1 MNCPTTSRG
10 SIAATITATIP
21 QNSRAGTYTGMGLD
35 INVHDQ
41 WAVESQGRIHDRT
54 REYLASSAYCL
65 TGECSP
71 DVERC
76 LTARVPV
83 ASLISRPSHSSPS
96 QF

>member
-1 MNCPTTSRG
+1 MKLDPEGPVIADALEQTEVKEANVLRG
-10 SIAATITATIP
+10 KQDEKT
-21 QNSRAGTYTGMGLD
+21 
-35 INVHDQ
+35 
-41 WAVESQGRIHDRT
+41 
-54 REYLASSAYCL
+54 YCL

-83 ASLISRPSHSSPS
+83 ASLISRPSLSSPS

>member
-1 MNCPTTSRG
+1 M
-10 SIAATITATIP
+10 
-21 QNSRAGTYTGMGLD
+21 
-35 INVHDQ
+35 
-41 WAVESQGRIHDRT
+41 
-54 REYLASSAYCL
+54 YLARRTLSGRGLVSLGLRDTSYIWRALHEALHVTLGVCVLRGKQDENTYCL

-83 ASLISRPSHSSPS
+83 ASLISCRSRGSPS

>member
-1 MNCPTTSRG
+1 MMVHSFVPAFAKAARVSDVPEVYRG
-10 SIAATITATIP
+10 
-21 QNSRAGTYTGMGLD
+21 NLD
-35 INVHDQ
+35 
-41 WAVESQGRIHDRT
+41 RKP
-54 REYLASSAYCL
+54 YCL

-83 ASLISRPSHSSPS
+83 ASLISRSSHSSPS